1 MVGLVDS
8 TTSGSGAVGEALEEA
23 CGLFFFTG
31 RRAVYRRIYFF
42 FPGCCFFCWPGQA
55 LFFFGGGKKPGE
67 VFVLLVCYQPGQVFF
82 IRIIFLDWVEMSF
95 QPGS

>member
-23 CGLFFFTG
+23 CGLFFFSG

-42 FPGCCFFCWPGQA
+42 SGL
-55 LFFFGGGKKPGE
+55 LFFF
-67 VFVLLVCYQPGQVFF
+67 LA
-82 IRIIFLDWVEMSF
+82 
-95 QPGS
+95 GSGSGSKCPSSQGRN

>member
-23 CGLFFFTG
+23 CGLFLFSG

-42 FPGCCFFCWPGQA
+42 FSGL
-55 LFFFGGGKKPGE
+55 LFFFVGR
-67 VFVLLVCYQPGQVFF
+67 VRL
-82 IRIIFLDWVEMSF
+82 WVEMSF